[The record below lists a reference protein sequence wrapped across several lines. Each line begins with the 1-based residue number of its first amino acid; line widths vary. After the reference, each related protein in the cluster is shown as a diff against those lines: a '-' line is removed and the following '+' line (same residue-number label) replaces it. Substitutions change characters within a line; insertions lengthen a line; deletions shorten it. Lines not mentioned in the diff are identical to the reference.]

1 MASID
6 CCRATGRGSH
16 RLASATSS
24 VGFDDTTKPSRGAP
38 PSAPSLLRLASHI
51 QTPYFDHIR
60 HILDNSARSVLLTR
74 PLGGSGAQQVV
85 VGWEHLRTREFSPVP
100 AGCWGSARRQ
110 SSPSH
115 KHGRG
120 PKPRCQTVS
129 TLLRPNHLSAA
140 ARRQNAG
147 ASSVQGMK
155 KYQRHVMA
163 AGEQYPRVRLAPS
176 AGLVGAV

>member
-85 VGWEHLRTREFSPVP
+85 VGWEHLRTREFSRLLGV
-100 AGCWGSARRQ
+100 
-110 SSPSH
+110 SSTAEFSLPQ
-115 KHGRG
+115 KWQG
-120 PKPRCQTVS
+120 PQ
-129 TLLRPNHLSAA
+129 
-140 ARRQNAG
+140 
-147 ASSVQGMK
+147 ASMSDGFNSSE
-155 KYQRHVMA
+155 A
-163 AGEQYPRVRLAPS
+163 
-176 AGLVGAV
+176 